1 MECYVPNQHHQCSL
15 LLPKLC
21 SILGGSLSMSYRLGI
36 EARSRR
42 RIIRT
47 SGPPIE
53 RHEQSENERNCHE
66 PQDSV
71 GGQTLLPRAKARL
84 DISSRLVFFK
94 WTVGIRGALGAAPV
108 VCGIV
113 GHQGKNGGGGGGGKS
128 SMEQNAATA
137 GGGTDGG
144 GRIGTWLRRRQ
155 DKKLRLKRD
164 RKAHFSNPAKEQL

>member
-21 SILGGSLSMSYRLGI
+21 SILGRPLSMNYRLGI

-53 RHEQSENERNCHE
+53 RHEQSENERNGHE

-113 GHQGKNGGGGGGGKS
+113 GHQGKGGGGGGRKKFD
-128 SMEQNAATA
+128 
-137 GGGTDGG
+137 GTKRGN
-144 GRIGTWLRRRQ
+144 RRRGNG
-155 DKKLRLKRD
+155 RRRED
-164 RKAHFSNPAKEQL
+164 RNLASQKTRQKAKIEERSKSTLF